1 MSHHTANNTG
11 KKLKSPGV
19 ILCLF
24 LLLASAGFIA
34 VLLHTKMLPGL
45 YIAVLSTGILAVLC
59 LIFWLTGDFHRR
71 DRFVAGSVLALLCMA
86 LYIFTGYHV
95 GLTQQALLQVT
106 SPSAEK
112 SVISFYVLDSD
123 PAETLFAA
131 AGYTFGILK
140 TQDRANTDQT
150 LRLVSQEQELTLKTR
165 EYDGLAQLA
174 DALSGDEIG
183 AILLNQAYLALFDEL
198 PGYEDF
204 PGQLRVLS
212 TQNVEQPVEIQPVK
226 PPSQEQVINVYISGS
241 DTREDTLPGLSR
253 SDVNI
258 LASINTT
265 SREIL
270 LVSTPRDYYV
280 PLSVSSG
287 VPDKLTHA
295 GIYGVQVSM
304 DTLSML
310 YDVEIDYYFK
320 VNFTGFVD
328 IIDALG
334 GIEVQS
340 DYSFD
345 AYGYH
350 YDKGTNLLDG
360 DAALG
365 FCRERYSFSS
375 GDRQRGK
382 NQLAVIKGII
392 QKAVSPSILST
403 YTSILEHVQ
412 ACIDT
417 NVPYDLIASL
427 VRRQLS
433 DGASWTVNSYS
444 VDGTG
449 DTQVPYSMSS
459 PVYVMVPDM
468 TTVEH
473 AKELLKKTAREPAPD
488 ET

>member
-71 DRFVAGSVLALLCMA
+71 DRFVAGSALALLCMA

-140 TQDRANTDQT
+140 TQDRTNTDQT

-174 DALSGDEIG
+174 DALSGGEID

-212 TQNVEQPVEIQPVK
+212 TQNVEQPVEIQPVN
-226 PPSQEQVINVYISGS
+226 PP
-241 DTREDTLPGLSR
+241 LPGT
-253 SDVNI
+253 SD
-258 LASINTT
+258 
-265 SREIL
+265 
-270 LVSTPRDYYV
+270 
-280 PLSVSSG
+280 
-287 VPDKLTHA
+287 
-295 GIYGVQVSM
+295 
-304 DTLSML
+304 
-310 YDVEIDYYFK
+310 
-320 VNFTGFVD
+320 
-328 IIDALG
+328 
-334 GIEVQS
+334 
-340 DYSFD
+340 
-345 AYGYH
+345 
-350 YDKGTNLLDG
+350 
-360 DAALG
+360 
-365 FCRERYSFSS
+365 
-375 GDRQRGK
+375 
-382 NQLAVIKGII
+382 
-392 QKAVSPSILST
+392 
-403 YTSILEHVQ
+403 
-412 ACIDT
+412 
-417 NVPYDLIASL
+417 
-427 VRRQLS
+427 
-433 DGASWTVNSYS
+433 
-444 VDGTG
+444 
-449 DTQVPYSMSS
+449 
-459 PVYVMVPDM
+459 
-468 TTVEH
+468 
-473 AKELLKKTAREPAPD
+473 
-488 ET
+488 